1 MLLPTNNC
9 DFVLFRGGEMVFNA
23 FGHKLTMLSPVVLE
37 SVAINHQG
45 HGEVVC
51 ESDGGIVSYAT
62 FNPHSIV
69 DMRFRG
75 SGAVTASDDDRR
87 SMVKR
92 ICDGLSVN
100 ELLAVIQDKLMERK
114 G

>member
-1 MLLPTNNC
+1 
-9 DFVLFRGGEMVFNA
+9 MVFNA

-45 HGEVVC
+45 QHGEVVC

-62 FNPHSIV
+62 FNPYSIV

-75 SGAVTASDDDRR
+75 FGAVTVSDDDRR

-92 ICDGLSVN
+92 ICDGLSVD
-100 ELLAVIQDKLMERK
+100 ELLRVIQDKIRERK
-114 G
+114 TC